1 MLSRIPSRT
10 LDQDKS
16 DHTRLRDGTVA
27 QGRSAIDSLQLLF
40 KPIKMVYVKTK
51 SVYNKVD

>member
-40 KPIKMVYVKTK
+40 KPIKWFM
-51 SVYNKVD
+51 